1 MKKYKSIAKAVLLS
15 CTLALTTSC
24 NDFLDKA
31 PDDQLT
37 MEMIFTDKIR
47 TEDWLAGVYSS
58 IPSPMWGYFKA
69 QGYNIMVAVW
79 MEQCVCLH
87 HRKLE
92 SYLNMG
98 PLLLGRIT
106 QAHTFR
112 PYLLARGKSTSGKR
126 PEGILCQPDEVR
138 SPFPD
143 SLLLLFDD

>member
-58 IPSPMWGYFKA
+58 IPSPMWGYFKE
-69 QGYNIMVAVW
+69 QGYNIMGDDITIPKIGRRMDGAVC
-79 MEQCVCLH
+79 MPTPPETGVLSQH
-87 HRKLE
+87 
-92 SYLNMG
+92 G
-98 PLLLGRIT
+98 PPIIG
-106 QAHTFR
+106 
-112 PYLLARGKSTSGKR
+112 
-126 PEGILCQPDEVR
+126 
-138 SPFPD
+138 
-143 SLLLLFDD
+143 

>member
-58 IPSPMWGYFKA
+58 IPSPCGGISRHKVITLWAMISLFPKIGRRMDGA
-69 QGYNIMVAVW
+69 MC
-79 MEQCVCLH
+79 MPTPP
-87 HRKLE
+87 KLE

-112 PYLLARGKSTSGKR
+112 PYLLARGKSTSGKKT
-126 PEGILCQPDEVR
+126 
-138 SPFPD
+138 
-143 SLLLLFDD
+143 